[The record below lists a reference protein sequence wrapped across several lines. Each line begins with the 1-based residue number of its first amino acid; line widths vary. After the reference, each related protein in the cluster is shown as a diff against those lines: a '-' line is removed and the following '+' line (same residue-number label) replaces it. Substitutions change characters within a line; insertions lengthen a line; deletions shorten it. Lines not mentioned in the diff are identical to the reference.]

1 YTEGART
8 IQSRNLSTY
17 RNAISEENEMSSVV
31 LLTVRLNTGKK
42 VKNSEAALIKS
53 EVILTILNWR
63 KVELKIAGVIE
74 RPMAEGT
81 K

>member
-1 YTEGART
+1 MCERSNSKVNET
-8 IQSRNLSTY
+8 
-17 RNAISEENEMSSVV
+17 ISEENEMSSVV
-31 LLTVRLNTGKK
+31 LLTIRLNTGKK

-63 KVELKIAGVIE
+63 KVELKIAGLIE